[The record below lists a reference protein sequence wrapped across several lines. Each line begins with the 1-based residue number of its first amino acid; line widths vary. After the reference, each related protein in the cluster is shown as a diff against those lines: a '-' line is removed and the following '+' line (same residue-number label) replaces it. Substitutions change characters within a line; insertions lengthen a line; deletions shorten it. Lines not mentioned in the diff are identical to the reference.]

1 MVVSVNQKIQ
11 RQSDAAPPGWRCALR
26 EVKVARASLAIKA
39 LALGAVL
46 VLGGCGSGGGG
57 SSTAPK
63 PASMDITLL
72 GFNDFHGNLEPPK
85 QAVIAQ
91 DERGGNVAVPAGGAA
106 YMAQAIAERRAANRH
121 VAVVTAGDMIG
132 ASPIVSSLFL
142 DEPTIEALNLMQV
155 DFAATGNH
163 EYDQGAD
170 ELLRMQ
176 NGGCEKFTTKE
187 PCQISKPFRGA
198 DFQYL
203 AANTIRDDG
212 KPLFP
217 ATGVKFFEQDGL
229 RIGVGFIGM
238 TLKNTPHMVRP
249 SGVKGLTFTS
259 EALTANALIPQL
271 RAQGADVI
279 VVLVH
284 EGGAATSGLQEDSC
298 QGLSGDIVPIL
309 EQLSSEVDV
318 VVSGHTHRSYIC
330 DYAKVNAKK
339 PFLLTSAGLYGTLL
353 TEIKLTVDAK
363 TRHVSSKSARQHI
376 VQGEA
381 FTSGMTTV
389 ALQPSFPVYQPDAA
403 VAQLVERYKAAA
415 QPLSAATI
423 GRLAGVAS
431 RAPLANGESVM
442 GRIIADALLAATQDA
457 AAGGA
462 ELAFMNSGGVR
473 ADLAPAADG
482 SVTYGQLFSVQPF
495 GNTLM
500 VMSLTGEQIRQVL
513 EQQFNSGTNTVDA
526 PRILQVSQGFTY
538 RFDRSQPAGQRVSEM
553 RLNGQLLDTARSY
566 RVGLQSYLGTGG
578 DNFSVFTQGTDL
590 VGGSLDLDALVDYV
604 RAQSQQQP
612 MLLPLQE
619 RIARVY

>member
-1 MVVSVNQKIQ
+1 MVATDKKPDQ
-11 RQSDAAPPGWRCALR
+11 RQSRALSPGWRCAFHKISAPLCA
-26 EVKVARASLAIKA
+26 VL
-39 LALGAVL
+39 LALGLSA
-46 VLGGCGSGGGG
+46 CSGGV
-57 SSTAPK
+57 TRQ
-63 PASMDITLL
+63 ASMEITVL
-72 GFNDFHGNLEPPK
+72 GFNDLHGHLEPPGL
-85 QAVIAQ
+85 AVTAQ
-91 DERGGNVAVPAGGAA
+91 NAQGQNVAVPAGGVA
-106 YMAQAIAERRAANRH
+106 YMARAIAQRRQASRH
-121 VAVVTAGDMIG
+121 VALVTAGDMIG
-132 ASPIVSSLFL
+132 ASPMVSALFL
-142 DEPTIEALNLMQV
+142 DEPTIEVLNLMRV

-163 EYDQGAD
+163 EYDQGVA

-176 NGGCEKFTTKE
+176 NGGCEKFTVKE
-187 PCQISKPFRGA
+187 PCQLSKPFKGA
-198 DFQYL
+198 SFQYL

-238 TLKNTPHMVRP
+238 TLRNTPFMVRP

-259 EALTANALIPQL
+259 EALTANALIPEL

-284 EGGAATSGLQEDSC
+284 EGGAATSALQEDSC
-298 QGLSGDIVPIL
+298 KGLSGDIVPIL
-309 EQLSSEVDV
+309 EQLSPEVDV

-353 TEIKLTVDAK
+353 TEIKLKVDTS
-363 TRHVSSKSARQHI
+363 TRRVSQKSARQNI

-381 FTSGMTTV
+381 FTSGANTV
-389 ALQPSFPVYQPDAA
+389 ALQPGFPVYQPDAV
-403 VAQLVERYKAAA
+403 VAELVARYKAAA
-415 QPLSAATI
+415 QPLAAATV

-442 GRIIADALLAATQDA
+442 GRIIADAMLAATQS
-457 AAGGA
+457 AAGGGA
-462 ELAFMNSGGVR
+462 QLAFMNSGGVR
-473 ADLAPAADG
+473 ADLRPADDG

-513 EQQFNSGTNTVDA
+513 EQQFNSGTNTVDS

-538 RFDRSQPAGQRVSEM
+538 HFDRSQPAGQRISDI
-553 RLNGQLLDTARSY
+553 RLHGQLLHAARSY

-578 DNFSVFTQGTDL
+578 DNFSVFTQGADL
-590 VGGSLDLDALVDYV
+590 VGGALDLDALVDYV
-604 RAQSQQQP
+604 RVQSQQQL

-619 RIARVY
+619 RITRTQ

>member
-1 MVVSVNQKIQ
+1 MVVAISQKPQ
-11 RQSDAAPPGWRCALR
+11 RQPRAMSSGWRCALQG
-26 EVKVARASLAIKA
+26 AAAAL
-39 LALGAVL
+39 LALGLA
-46 VLGGCGSGGGG
+46 GCGGG
-57 SSTAPK
+57 SAVR

-72 GFNDFHGNLEPPK
+72 GFNDFHGNLEPPR
-85 QAVIAQ
+85 QAVLAQ
-91 DERGGNVAVPAGGAA
+91 DAQGKSVAVPAGGAA
-106 YMAQAIAERRAANRH
+106 YMAQVIAERRAASRH
-121 VAVVTAGDMIG
+121 VALVTAGDMIG

-142 DEPTIEALNLMQV
+142 DEPTIEALNLMKV

-163 EYDQGAD
+163 EYDQGYA

-176 NGGCEKFTTKE
+176 SGGCEKFTVKQ
-187 PCQISKPFRGA
+187 PCQISKPFKGA
-198 DFQYL
+198 NFQYL

-298 QGLSGDIVPIL
+298 QGLSGYIVPIL

-363 TRHVSSKSARQHI
+363 TRRVSSRSARQNI

-381 FTSGMTTV
+381 FTSGTISV

-403 VAQLVERYKAAA
+403 VAELVERYKAAA
-415 QPLSAATI
+415 APLSAATI
-423 GRLAGVAS
+423 GRLAGLAS
-431 RAPLANGESVM
+431 RAPLVNGESVM
-442 GRIIADALLAATQDA
+442 GRIIADALLAATKDA

-538 RFDRSQPAGQRVSEM
+538 RFDRSQSAGQRVGEM
-553 RLNGQLLDTARSY
+553 RLNGQLLDAARSY

-604 RAQSQQQP
+604 RVQSQRQP

-619 RIARVY
+619 RIARAY

>member
-1 MVVSVNQKIQ
+1 MVVANKKSNQ
-11 RQSDAAPPGWRCALR
+11 RQPRALSPDWRCAFR
-26 EVKVARASLAIKA
+26 SIAAGTAAA
-39 LALGAVL
+39 LLSIGLSA
-46 VLGGCGSGGGG
+46 CGGG
-57 SSTAPK
+57 TIK

-72 GFNDFHGNLEPPK
+72 GLNDFHGNLEPPR
-85 QAVIAQ
+85 QAVVAKNAQ
-91 DERGGNVAVPAGGAA
+91 GQSVAVPAGGAA
-106 YMAQAIAERRAANRH
+106 YLAQAVAERRAASRH

-142 DEPTIEALNLMQV
+142 DEPTIEALNLMKV

-176 NGGCEKFTTKE
+176 NGGCEKFTSKE
-187 PCQISKPFRGA
+187 PCQLSKPFKGA
-198 DFQYL
+198 AFQYL

-217 ATGVKFFEQDGL
+217 STGVKFFEQDGL

-249 SGVKGLTFTS
+249 SGVKGLRFTA

-284 EGGAATSGLQEDSC
+284 EGGSTTSSLQDNSC

-309 EQLSSEVDV
+309 EQLSAEVDV
-318 VVSGHTHRSYIC
+318 VISGHTHRAYLC
-330 DYAKVNAKK
+330 DYAKVNPQK
-339 PFLLTSAGLYGTLL
+339 PFLLTSGGLYGTLL
-353 TEIKLTVDAK
+353 TEVKLTVDAR
-363 TRHVSSKSARQHI
+363 TRRVSQKSARQNI

-381 FTSGMTTV
+381 YTGSAGVV
-389 ALQPSFPVYQPDAA
+389 ALQPDFPVFGADAD
-403 VAQLVERYKAAA
+403 VAQLVARYKAAA
-415 QPLSAATI
+415 QPLAAMPV
-423 GRLAGVAS
+423 GRLAAAALRMPHS
-431 RAPLANGESVM
+431 NGESVM
-442 GRIIADALLAATQDA
+442 GRMVADSILAATQNA

-462 ELAFMNSGGVR
+462 QLVFMNSGGVR
-473 ADLAPAADG
+473 ADLVPDASG
-482 SVTYGQLFSVQPF
+482 QVTYGQLFSVQPF

-500 VMSLTGEQIRQVL
+500 VMSLTGAQIRQVL

-526 PRILQVSQGFTY
+526 PRILQVSQGFGY
-538 RFDRSQPAGQRVSEM
+538 RFDRSQNAGQRVSDI
-553 RLNGQLLDTARSY
+553 RLNGRPLDMAQTY

-578 DNFSVFTQGTDL
+578 DNFSIFMQGTEV
-590 VGGSLDLDALVDYV
+590 VGGMLDVDALVEHV
-604 RAQSQQQP
+604 RAQSRVAP
-612 MLLPLQE
+612 MALPLQE
-619 RIARVY
+619 RIARVH

>member
-1 MVVSVNQKIQ
+1 MVVAISQNTQ
-11 RQSDAAPPGWRCALR
+11 RQHRAMSPGWRCALR
-26 EVKVARASLAIKA
+26 G
-39 LALGAVL
+39 LGAAL
-46 VLGGCGSGGGG
+46 LMAGLTACGGGG
-57 SSTAPK
+57 TVR

-72 GFNDFHGNLEPPK
+72 GFNDFHGNLEPPR

-91 DERGGNVAVPAGGAA
+91 DAQGKNVAVPAGGAA
-106 YMAQAIAERRAANRH
+106 YMAQVIAERRAASRH
-121 VAVVTAGDMIG
+121 VALVTAGDMIG

-142 DEPTIEALNLMQV
+142 DEPTIEALNLMKV

-163 EYDQGAD
+163 EYDQGFA

-176 NGGCEKFTTKE
+176 NGGCEKFTVKE
-187 PCQISKPFRGA
+187 PCQLSKPFKGA
-198 DFQYL
+198 SFQYL

-238 TLKNTPHMVRP
+238 TLRNTPFMVRP

-259 EALTANALIPQL
+259 EALTANALIPEL

-284 EGGAATSGLQEDSC
+284 EGGAATSALQEDSC
-298 QGLSGDIVPIL
+298 KGLSGDIVPIL
-309 EQLSSEVDV
+309 EQLSPEVDV

-353 TEIKLTVDAK
+353 TEIKLKVDAR
-363 TRHVSSKSARQHI
+363 TRRISQKSARQNI

-381 FTSGMTTV
+381 FTSGTATV
-389 ALQPSFPVYQPDAA
+389 ALHPGFPVYQPDAV
-403 VAQLVERYKAAA
+403 VAELVARYKAAA
-415 QPLSAATI
+415 QPLAAATV

-431 RAPLANGESVM
+431 RAPQANGESVM
-442 GRIIADALLAATQDA
+442 GRIIADAMLAATQS
-457 AAGGA
+457 AAGGGA
-462 ELAFMNSGGVR
+462 QLAFMNSGGVR
-473 ADLAPAADG
+473 ADLQPADDG

-500 VMSLTGEQIRQVL
+500 VMSLSGEQIRQVL
-513 EQQFNSGTNTVDA
+513 EQQFNSGTNTVDS

-538 RFDRSQPAGQRVSEM
+538 RFDLSQPPGQRVSEM
-553 RLNGQLLDTARSY
+553 RLNGQLLEPEHSY

-578 DNFSVFTQGTDL
+578 DNFSLFTQGTAL
-590 VGGSLDLDALVDYV
+590 VGGALDVDALVEYV

-619 RIARVY
+619 RIALVR

>member
-1 MVVSVNQKIQ
+1 MVVANKKSKQ
-11 RQSDAAPPGWRCALR
+11 RQPRALSPGWRCAFR
-26 EVKVARASLAIKA
+26 SIVAGAAAA
-39 LALGAVL
+39 LLSIGLSA
-46 VLGGCGSGGGG
+46 CGGG
-57 SSTAPK
+57 AIK

-72 GFNDFHGNLEPPK
+72 GFNDFHGNLEPPR
-85 QAVIAQ
+85 QAVVAKNAQ
-91 DERGGNVAVPAGGAA
+91 GRSVAVPAGGAA
-106 YMAQAIAERRAANRH
+106 YLAQAVAERRAASRH

-142 DEPTIEALNLMQV
+142 DEPTIEALNLMKV

-176 NGGCEKFTTKE
+176 NGGCEKFTSKE
-187 PCQISKPFRGA
+187 PCQLSKPFKGA
-198 DFQYL
+198 AFQYL

-217 ATGVKFFEQDGL
+217 STGVKFFEQDGL

-238 TLKNTPHMVRP
+238 TLQNTPHMVRP
-249 SGVKGLTFTS
+249 SGVKGLRFTA

-284 EGGAATSGLQEDSC
+284 EGGSTTSSLQDNSC

-309 EQLSSEVDV
+309 EQLSAEVDV
-318 VVSGHTHRSYIC
+318 VISGHTHRAYLC
-330 DYAKVNAKK
+330 DYAKVNPNK
-339 PFLLTSAGLYGTLL
+339 PFLLTSGGLYGTLL
-353 TEIKLTVDAK
+353 TEVKLTVDAR
-363 TRHVSSKSARQHI
+363 TRRVSQKSARQNI

-381 FTSGMTTV
+381 YTGSAGVV
-389 ALQPSFPVYQPDAA
+389 ALQPDFPVFAA
-403 VAQLVERYKAAA
+403 DPGVAQLVARYKAAA
-415 QPLSAATI
+415 QPLAAMPV
-423 GRLAGVAS
+423 GRLAAAALRMPHS
-431 RAPLANGESVM
+431 NGESVV
-442 GRIIADALLAATQDA
+442 GRMVADSILAATQDA

-462 ELAFMNSGGVR
+462 QVAFMNSGGVR
-473 ADLAPAADG
+473 ADLLPDASG
-482 SVTYGQLFSVQPF
+482 QVTYGQLFSVQPF

-526 PRILQVSQGFTY
+526 PRILQVSQGFGY
-538 RFDRSQPAGQRVSEM
+538 RFDRSQTAGQRVSEI
-553 RLNGQLLDTARSY
+553 RLNGRPLDMAQTY

-578 DNFSVFTQGTDL
+578 DNFSIFMQGTDV
-590 VGGSLDLDALVDYV
+590 VGGMLDVDALVEHV
-604 RAQSQQQP
+604 RAQSWVAP
-612 MLLPLQE
+612 MALPLHE